1 MAKQETKVVAEVEQ
15 EVKQEVVTDKA
26 KKEKKPATQKVVA
39 SNTMRPVL
47 VLAHNE
53 NNTKAI
59 SKKNCEDLGVGE
71 SHLDQWIK
79 EVEEL
84 RVVVAEYVR
93 AKHDHNVSQE
103 QATLKRNAIF
113 PKWSAVL
120 EAGECSP
127 FVKELRVT
135 PLDVDSLVGYSE
147 FFVPTAVGTQ
157 IGATTEKV
165 FRKYVESLVGC
176 KMAKNAVLSDSDRD
190 KLREYQKASSRI
202 KKNNELV
209 ADITSKNASLI
220 EIKAKASAEDFKAY
234 MTGLI
239 KDNQEIINKAKKDI
253 VEYEKIKSTLAPEIE
268 KINNKLNK
276 IS

>member
-15 EVKQEVVTDKA
+15 EVKQEVVTEKA
-26 KKEKKPATQKVVA
+26 KKDKKPATQKVVA
-39 SNTMRPVL
+39 SNSMRPAL
-47 VLAHNE
+47 VLAHNA
-53 NNTKAI
+53 NNQKVITK
-59 SKKNCEDLGVGE
+59 KDCEDCGIAE
-71 SHLDQWIK
+71 SHLQQWIK

-113 PKWSAVL
+113 PKWSAIL

-176 KMAKNAVLSDSDRD
+176 KMAKNAVLTDEDRD
-190 KLREYQKASSRI
+190 KLKEYRKTERRI
-202 KKNNELV
+202 ATNNELIKETT
-209 ADITSKNASLI
+209 AKNAGLI
-220 EIKAKASAEDFKAY
+220 EIKSKASSDDFKAY
-234 MTGLI
+234 MSELI
-239 KDNQEIINKAKKDI
+239 KANQEIINKAKKDI
-253 VEYEKIKSTLAPEIE
+253 EELEKTYKTLAPEIE

>member
-15 EVKQEVVTDKA
+15 EVKQEVVTEKA

-39 SNTMRPVL
+39 SNSMRPAL
-47 VLAHNE
+47 VLAHNA
-53 NNTKAI
+53 NNQKVITK
-59 SKKNCEDLGVGE
+59 KDCEDCGIAE
-71 SHLDQWIK
+71 SHLQQWIK

-113 PKWSAVL
+113 PKWSAIL

-127 FVKELRVT
+127 FIKELRVT

-176 KMAKNAVLSDSDRD
+176 KMAKNAVLTDEDRD
-190 KLREYQKASSRI
+190 KLKEYRKTERRI
-202 KKNNELV
+202 ATNNELIKETT
-209 ADITSKNASLI
+209 AKNAGLI
-220 EIKAKASAEDFKAY
+220 EIKSKASADDFKAY
-234 MTGLI
+234 MSELI
-239 KDNQEIINKAKKDI
+239 KANQEIITKAKKDI
-253 VEYEKIKSTLAPEIE
+253 EELEKTYKTLAPEIE

>member
-15 EVKQEVVTDKA
+15 EVKQEVVTEKA
-26 KKEKKPATQKVVA
+26 KKDKKPATQKVVA
-39 SNTMRPVL
+39 SNSMRPAL
-47 VLAHNE
+47 VLAHNA
-53 NNTKAI
+53 NNQKVITK
-59 SKKNCEDLGVGE
+59 KDCEDCGIAE
-71 SHLDQWIK
+71 SHLQQWIK

-113 PKWSAVL
+113 PKWSAIL

-176 KMAKNAVLSDSDRD
+176 KMAKNAVLTDEDRD
-190 KLREYQKASSRI
+190 KLKEYRKTERRI
-202 KKNNELV
+202 ATNNELIKETT
-209 ADITSKNASLI
+209 AKNAGLI
-220 EIKAKASAEDFKAY
+220 EIKSKASADDFKAY
-234 MTGLI
+234 MSELI
-239 KDNQEIINKAKKDI
+239 KANQEIINKAKKDI
-253 VEYEKIKSTLAPEIE
+253 EELEKTYKTLAPEIE

>member
-1 MAKQETKVVAEVEQ
+1 MGKQETKVVAEVEQ
-15 EVKQEVVTDKA
+15 EVKQEVVTEKA
-26 KKEKKPATQKVVA
+26 KKDKKPATQKVVA
-39 SNTMRPVL
+39 SNSMRPAL
-47 VLAHNE
+47 VLAHNA
-53 NNTKAI
+53 NNQKVITK
-59 SKKNCEDLGVGE
+59 KDCEDCGIAE
-71 SHLDQWIK
+71 SHLQQWIK

-84 RVVVAEYVR
+84 RAVVAEYVR

-113 PKWSAVL
+113 PKWSAIL

-176 KMAKNAVLSDSDRD
+176 KMAKNAVLTDEDRD
-190 KLREYQKASSRI
+190 KLKEYRKTERRI
-202 KKNNELV
+202 ATNNELIKETT
-209 ADITSKNASLI
+209 AKNAGLI
-220 EIKAKASAEDFKAY
+220 EIKSKASADDFKAY
-234 MTGLI
+234 MSELI
-239 KDNQEIINKAKKDI
+239 KANQEIINKAKKDI
-253 VEYEKIKSTLAPEIE
+253 EELEKTYKTLAPEIE

>member
-15 EVKQEVVTDKA
+15 EVKQEVVTEKA

-39 SNTMRPVL
+39 SNSMRPAL
-47 VLAHNE
+47 VLAHNA
-53 NNTKAI
+53 NNQKVITK
-59 SKKNCEDLGVGE
+59 KDCEDCGIAE
-71 SHLDQWIK
+71 SHLQQWIK

-113 PKWSAVL
+113 PKWSAIL

-176 KMAKNAVLSDSDRD
+176 KMAKNAVLTDEDRD
-190 KLREYQKASSRI
+190 KLKEYRKTERRI
-202 KKNNELV
+202 ATNNELIKETT
-209 ADITSKNASLI
+209 AKNAGLI
-220 EIKAKASAEDFKAY
+220 EIKSKASADDFKAY
-234 MTGLI
+234 MSELI
-239 KDNQEIINKAKKDI
+239 KANQEIINKAKKDI
-253 VEYEKIKSTLAPEIE
+253 EELEKTYKTLAPEIE